1 MKVEDAVHANLVAFA
16 AYLTME
22 AKKQVTLSDAI
33 KHLLENASA
42 TYYKKEVLEASEAK
56 LRGNHIMAHKT
67 CKGAPK

>member
-1 MKVEDAVHANLVAFA
+1 VKVEDAVHANLVAFA

-42 TYYKKEVLEASEAK
+42 TYYKKEVLEK
-56 LRGNHIMAHKT
+56 
-67 CKGAPK
+67 